1 MKPAT
6 QLGGRKVL
14 VVGLARSGIAAAEY
28 ALAAGA
34 RVAVTDAK
42 TAEQLGP
49 AAASLAERGVRL
61 ELGTRGDQAFED
73 AELVVVSPGVPSN
86 LPGIVRARQR
96 GVPVWGEVELA
107 WRAMRGR
114 MIGITGSNGK
124 TTTTALTGHVLK
136 TAGIPTLI
144 GGNIGTPLISLV
156 AESSSSTVAVAE
168 ISSFQL
174 ETIDAFHP
182 DVAALLNLTP
192 DHIDRHGSFEEYA
205 RMKLR
210 MFENQT
216 ETDMAILNADDPEVA
231 KRAPARADTWWFSR
245 VKRVAEGTS
254 VHDGRIVFRREGQEW
269 PILRVEEIPLRGA
282 HNVENVLAASA
293 AACLVG
299 ADPEAVAAGVRS
311 FAGVEHRLEFVREVG
326 GVEYYNDS
334 KATNVDATRKAL
346 EAFSGKVI
354 LILGG
359 KDKGS
364 DYRTLSELLRQR
376 VRLVLL
382 IGAAA
387 EKIAA
392 QIEGVV
398 ALQFA
403 GTLDHAV
410 EMAAERAT
418 PGDTVLLAPACASFD
433 QFDNFEHRGRIFR
446 ERVMVLP
453 AGVPGAAATKV

>member
-6 QLGGRKVL
+6 QLAGRKVL
-14 VVGLARSGIAAAEY
+14 VVGLARSGMAAAEY

-34 RVAVTDAK
+34 RVAVTDVK

-61 ELGTRGDQAFED
+61 ELGTCGELAFEG

-86 LPGIVRARQR
+86 LPGIMRARQS

-114 MIGITGSNGK
+114 MIAITGSNGK

-144 GGNIGTPLISLV
+144 GGNIGTPLISLA
-156 AESSSSTVAVAE
+156 AESTSSTVTVAE

-174 ETIDAFHP
+174 ETVDAFHP

-210 MFENQT
+210 VFENQT
-216 ETDMAILNADDPEVA
+216 ETDMAILNADDPQVA

-245 VKRVAEGTS
+245 EKRVAEGTS
-254 VHDGRIVFRREGQEW
+254 VHDGQIVFRRQGEEW
-269 PILRVEEIPLRGA
+269 PILKVEEITLRGA

-299 ADPEAVAAGVRS
+299 ADPAAVAAGIRS
-311 FAGVEHRLEFVREVG
+311 FAGVEHRLEFVREAG

-346 EAFSGKVI
+346 EAFSGNVI
-354 LILGG
+354 VILGG

-364 DYRTLSELLRQR
+364 DYRMLSELLRQR
-376 VRLVLL
+376 ARLVLL

-387 EKIAA
+387 EKIAS

-403 GTLDHAV
+403 GTLDRAV
-410 EMAAERAT
+410 EIAAERAR

-433 QFDNFEHRGRIFR
+433 QFDNFEHRGRVFR
-446 ERVMVLP
+446 ERVMALP
-453 AGVPGAAATKV
+453 AAAPGAATTKG

>member
-1 MKPAT
+1 
-6 QLGGRKVL
+6 
-14 VVGLARSGIAAAEY
+14 
-28 ALAAGA
+28 
-34 RVAVTDAK
+34 
-42 TAEQLGP
+42 
-49 AAASLAERGVRL
+49 
-61 ELGTRGDQAFED
+61 
-73 AELVVVSPGVPSN
+73 
-86 LPGIVRARQR
+86 
-96 GVPVWGEVELA
+96 
-107 WRAMRGR
+107 
-114 MIGITGSNGK
+114 
-124 TTTTALTGHVLK
+124 
-136 TAGIPTLI
+136 
-144 GGNIGTPLISLV
+144 
-156 AESSSSTVAVAE
+156 
-168 ISSFQL
+168 
-174 ETIDAFHP
+174 
-182 DVAALLNLTP
+182 
-192 DHIDRHGSFEEYA
+192 
-205 RMKLR
+205 
-210 MFENQT
+210 
-216 ETDMAILNADDPEVA
+216 
-231 KRAPARADTWWFSR
+231 
-245 VKRVAEGTS
+245 VAEGTS

-269 PILRVEEIPLRGA
+269 PILGVEEIPLRGA

-398 ALQFA
+398 ALQFT